1 MSSAHTESLPA
12 LPTTARGRRTRNAI
26 VDAAADLM
34 FQSGIC
40 QTGLDQ
46 VLEHSGAGKSQ
57 LYHYFGGKQDLV
69 SAVIKTQLER
79 VLSTE
84 PSLESIHRWTD
95 LQAWHGAFVARHSTD
110 DGPIACRLGKFAGE
124 LDHDDVLRGVLADAF
139 EQWRG
144 QFTAVMERLRER
156 GDLRLDADPDDL
168 AGALLSAIQ
177 GGLLLGRLHRD
188 SSFVRVSMDMGL
200 AYVRSHL
207 AVRD

>member
-1 MSSAHTESLPA
+1 
-12 LPTTARGRRTRNAI
+12 
-26 VDAAADLM
+26 M
-34 FQSGIC
+34 FQNGIC

-69 SAVIKTQLER
+69 AAVIKTQLER

-84 PSLESIHRWTD
+84 PSLDSIHRWSD
-95 LQAWHGAFVARHSTD
+95 LQAWHAAFVERHGTD
-110 DGPIACRLGKFAGE
+110 AGPIACRLGKFAGE
-124 LDHDDVLRGVLADAF
+124 LDHDDVLRAALADAF

-144 QFTAVMERLRER
+144 QFAAVMVRLRES
-156 GDLRLDADPDDL
+156 GDLRVDADPDDL
-168 AGALLSAIQ
+168 ASALLSAIQ

-188 SSFVRVSMDMGL
+188 AHFVRISMDIGL

-207 AVRD
+207 AVRV